1 MKSNDLGNDL
11 MLKIEN
17 MDKSWIVV
25 ASASGK
31 GRQPDSG
38 RLTLSKPKISLATFG
53 LFHFL
58 QKKTLLNHWKAFFAP
73 FQQGDVTT

>member
-1 MKSNDLGNDL
+1 MKSNDLGKDL

-58 QKKTLLNHWKAFFAP
+58 QKKNTAKPLESIFCTFS
-73 FQQGDVTT
+73 TR

>member
-1 MKSNDLGNDL
+1 MKSNDLSNDL

-38 RLTLSKPKISLATFG
+38 RLTLSKPKIPLATFG
-53 LFHFL
+53 PFHFL
-58 QKKTLLNHWKAFFAP
+58 QQKKHC
-73 FQQGDVTT
+73 

>member
-38 RLTLSKPKISLATFG
+38 RLTFSKPKISLATFG

-58 QKKTLLNHWKAFFAP
+58 HKKNTAKPLESIFCTFS
-73 FQQGDVTT
+73 TR

>member
-58 QKKTLLNHWKAFFAP
+58 QKKNTAKPLESIFCTFS
-73 FQQGDVTT
+73 TR